1 MKKPQKLIALRKLP
15 AFFAISL
22 TLAIVSAHGESRAPQ
37 PTEGEV
43 TLELFG
49 LIAEQSDCSD
59 YAVAWLESAVQQ
71 LHYRCIET
79 LPEAQRFTATVGT
92 EIKFLIDISRAKAEY
107 RRHFGNAG
115 LRRPTSLVAYLL
127 VTFRA
132 KPKQR
137 NAFAP
142 LLVYRPIVQ
151 SERSGDNN
159 GFAVRSKDQ

>member
-1 MKKPQKLIALRKLP
+1 MKKPGKPIALPKLR

-22 TLAIVSAHGESRAPQ
+22 TLAIVSAYGGSRAPK
-37 PTEGEV
+37 PTEGAV
-43 TLELFG
+43 ALELFG

-59 YAVAWLESAVQQ
+59 YAVAWLESATQQ

-79 LPEAQRFTATVGT
+79 LPEAQRFTAIIGT

-132 KPKQR
+132 KPNQR
-137 NAFAP
+137 NASAP
-142 LLVYRPIVQ
+142 ILVYRPIVE

-159 GFAVRSKDQ
+159 EFAVRSRDQ